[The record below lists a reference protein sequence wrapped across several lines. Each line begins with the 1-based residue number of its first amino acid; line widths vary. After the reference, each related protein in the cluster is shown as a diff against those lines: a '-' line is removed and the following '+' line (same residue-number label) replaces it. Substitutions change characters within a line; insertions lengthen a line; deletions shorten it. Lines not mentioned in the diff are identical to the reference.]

1 MQLTPELTELGP
13 VIRLAILFKLI
24 KDRLA
29 DARENRL
36 FIACEIF
43 SNLNV
48 IEDLKELDILDIGD
62 KGKDFY
68 AGLA

>member
-1 MQLTPELTELGP
+1 MQLTAELNELGP
-13 VIRLAILFKLI
+13 VLRLAILFKLI
-24 KDRLA
+24 NDRPA